1 MRKSF
6 LYKADPRLKLIIM
19 LIYTA
24 AFFCPISALRYGLLL
39 VPVVAAG
46 FITCG
51 FKPFLSVF
59 KLILPL
65 LILTALVTPF
75 FSGIHETV
83 RIILRF
89 IGITAL
95 FFLYFKTTDSDQF
108 IQTLRFFGMPYRI
121 ALIISISISYI
132 PLLLDTYHDA
142 DSAHKLRYTESC
154 PSVSRW
160 NFIAR
165 FRAILPVLASVL
177 IQAVK
182 NIPTLA
188 MALEI
193 RGVGKAK
200 PTVFRPIQCETPLY
214 KQFLLYFIPIIAII
228 LILVIYAA

>member
-1 MRKSF
+1 MKKPF
-6 LYKADPRLKLIIM
+6 LYLADPRLKLILVM
-19 LIYTA
+19 LYTA
-24 AFFCPISALRYGLLL
+24 AFFCPVSATRYALLL
-39 VPVVAAG
+39 VPVLISG

-51 FKPFLSVF
+51 FRQFLSVF

-65 LILTALVTPF
+65 IILTAILTPL

-95 FFLYFKTTDSDQF
+95 FFLYFKTTDSDEF
-108 IQTLRFFGMPYRI
+108 IQTLRFFGMPYRL
-121 ALIISISISYI
+121 ALVISISTSYI
-132 PLLLDTYHDA
+132 PLLLETWHDA
-142 DSAHKLRYTESC
+142 QAAHKLRYTENC
-154 PSVSRW
+154 PEVSRW

-165 FRAILPVLASVL
+165 FCSILPVLSSVL

-182 NIPTLA
+182 SIPTLA

-200 PTVFRPIQCETPLY
+200 PTVFRPIQLKKPLY
-214 KQFLLYFIPIIAII
+214 LQLLLYFIPITVII